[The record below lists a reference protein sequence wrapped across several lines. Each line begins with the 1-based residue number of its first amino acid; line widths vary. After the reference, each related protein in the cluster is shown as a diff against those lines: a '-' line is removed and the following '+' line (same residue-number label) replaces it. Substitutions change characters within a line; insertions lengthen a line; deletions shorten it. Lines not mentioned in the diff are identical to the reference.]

1 MQDSF
6 KHQQRDFYFLW
17 SQTNI
22 IYSRWAEHLGV
33 PYDTLITLYGL
44 DIHGCMTQKSICD
57 FYGFPKQTVNGIIR
71 RLKNEGYIS
80 LETNPAD
87 RREKLVSLTGSGSAY
102 ARELLAPLYQAEQHA
117 FSEVGRQKIFQ
128 MLATIN
134 LFNSSIKKF
143 LEESK

>member
-87 RREKLVSLTGSGSAY
+87 RREKLVSLTGFGSAY
-102 ARELLAPLYQAEQHA
+102 VKELLMPLYQAEQHA
-117 FSEVGRQKIFQ
+117 FSEVGRQKISQ
-128 MLATIN
+128 MLKTID
-134 LFNSSIKKF
+134 LFNSTMKKF